1 MRCKGCGKT
10 TRQHNQGFTWSEK
23 GYCPSCFMDKYGLKK
38 VKINQVDRKYTL
50 VYISKEMPVL

>member
-10 TRQHNQGFTWSEK
+10 TRQHNQGFTWRES
-23 GYCPSCFMDKYGLKK
+23 GYCPSCFMEKNGLKK